1 MLSLSRKVGE
11 SIMINNNIEV
21 QVTSINKSN
30 VVLGIVA
37 PKKIPVHRKEIYEA
51 IVKANKNSVSNT
63 TVEID
68 IEDLR
73 RIFQER

>member
-21 QVTSINKSN
+21 QVTSISKNN

-51 IVKANKNSVSNT
+51 IVKANKNSVSST

-73 RIFQER
+73 RIFKER